1 MSTALTTFKLIGSEF
16 NLNDDIIQKMS
27 EIYIED
33 CNSYENT
40 IKYYNDRNR
49 IYLGTDFHNHR
60 VKMDLVDNEFNYC
73 LNVYINNNH
82 TNYSNLLFRIFEM
95 SVKYNH
101 TLIDK
106 FIEKDSLKEFVLH
119 IKNIKEHLKSLNKH

>member
-1 MSTALTTFKLIGSEF
+1 MSTALTTFKLIGSQF
-16 NLNDDIIQKMS
+16 NLNDDMIHKLS

-40 IKYYNDRNR
+40 IKYYNNRNR

-60 VKMDLVDNEFNYC
+60 VKMDLVNTEFNYC
-73 LNVYINNNH
+73 LNIYINNKH
-82 TNYSNLLFRIFEM
+82 TNYTNLLFRIFEI
-95 SVKYNH
+95 SVKYNL

-106 FIEKDSLKEFVLH
+106 YLKKDGLKDFVLH
-119 IKNIKEHLKSLNKH
+119 IKNILYVKNSRY